1 MRTRFTWIVAI
12 LVLVAIGFLVA
23 CSSKYSTSSNGLVIV
38 PTQGGDQNGAPVMET
53 FSLDLS
59 NGHAS
64 QINNVNGPPTSGIPT
79 GVILDP
85 AGAYAYV
92 IVYQNAG
99 VAGSVTGIESF
110 KVGSDGKLSAGT
122 TTTLNNAIAVVGSTC
137 ESNPVTPVALAMD
150 SAGKF
155 LFVANSAP
163 GSVSVLSV
171 SNGTL
176 AEANPVSCTLP
187 NSPGSPFPL
196 PAQGGGSNPSASGL
210 AVTRTSFPPQFSFCS
225 TGQTPPTTEYL
236 LVTDLPNNVLLN
248 YTISS
253 TGMLTPNTGMPI
265 TGIATGTNPAGV
277 AVDPCN
283 RFVYVANSMSNSVS
297 AYTICSIP
305 SGTCQQADFSL
316 QSVVSNA
323 SIAAGDVPG
332 PIAVDP
338 YGNFVYVVDT
348 GSDQISA
355 YKINTVTGAL
365 TAEGTSVTGQGPT
378 SIAIR
383 SDDQWVFVSN
393 ITTGTLSQYAITQA
407 TGGLTPV
414 GPVQTLTLPSGVAV
428 K

>member
-1 MRTRFTWIVAI
+1 MRTRFTWIAAF

-53 FSLDLS
+53 FSLDLN

-79 GVILDP
+79 AVILDP
-85 AGAYAYV
+85 AGSYAYV

-99 VAGSVTGIESF
+99 LVGSSTGIQSF
-110 KVGSDGKLSAGT
+110 KVGSDGKLTSVGT
-122 TTTLNNAIAVVGSTC
+122 IPTTN
-137 ESNPVTPVALAMD
+137 PVALAMD

-155 LFVANSAP
+155 LFVANSPVSSSIP
-163 GSVSVLSV
+163 GTISVFSIGSG
-171 SNGTL
+171 GTL
-176 AEANPVSCTLP
+176 LPVGSPTSLP
-187 NSPGSPFPL
+187 N
-196 PAQGGGSNPSASGL
+196 QGGGSNPSPSGV

-225 TGQTPPTTEYL
+225 TGETPPTTEYL

-248 YTISS
+248 YAVSS
-253 TGMLTPNTGMPI
+253 TGTLTPNTGMPA
-265 TGIATGTNPAGV
+265 TGIATGVNPAGV

-283 RFVYVANSMSNSVS
+283 RFAYVANSMSNSVS
-297 AYTICSIP
+297 AYTFCSVP

-316 QSVVSNA
+316 RAVVSNP

-338 YGNFVYVVDT
+338 YGNFVYAVDT

-355 YKINTVTGAL
+355 YRINTVTGAL
-365 TAEGTSVTGQGPT
+365 TSEGTSATGQGPN

-383 SDDQWVFVSN
+383 SDDQWVFVAN
-393 ITTGTLSQYAITQA
+393 ITTGTLSQFAIQQA
-407 TGGLTPV
+407 TGGLSAV
-414 GPVQTLTLPSGVAV
+414 GPVTTLTLPSGVAV

>member
-1 MRTRFTWIVAI
+1 MRIRFTWIVAI
-12 LVLVAIGFLVA
+12 LALVTIGFLVA
-23 CSSKYSTSSNGLVIV
+23 CSSKYSTSSNGLVVV

-64 QINNVNGPPTSGIPT
+64 QINNVNGPPTNGIPT
-79 GVILDP
+79 AVILDP

-92 IVYQNAG
+92 IVYQNSG
-99 VAGSVTGIESF
+99 VVGSVTGIQSF
-110 KVGSDGKLSAGT
+110 KVGSDGKLAAVGT
-122 TTTLNNAIAVVGSTC
+122 TPTPS
-137 ESNPVTPVALAMD
+137 PVALAMD

-155 LFVANSAP
+155 LFVANSIP
-163 GSVSVLSV
+163 GTITVFSVG
-171 SNGTL
+171 SNATL
-176 AEANPVSCTLP
+176 TAVGNPT
-187 NSPGSPFPL
+187 PL
-196 PAQGGGSNPSASGL
+196 PAQGGGSNPSPSGL

-225 TGQTPPTTEYL
+225 TGQTPPTAEYL

-248 YTISS
+248 YTVSS
-253 TGMLTPNTGMPI
+253 TGMLTPNTGMPV
-265 TGIATGTNPAGV
+265 TGIATGINPAGV

-283 RFVYVANSMSNSVS
+283 RFAYVANSMSNSVS

-305 SGTCQQADFSL
+305 SSGGTLPCPQADFSL
-316 QSVVSNA
+316 QAA
-323 SIAAGDVPG
+323 SIPSAAAGDVPG
-332 PIAVDP
+332 PIAVDA
-338 YGNFVYVVDT
+338 YGKFVYVVDT

-355 YKINTVTGAL
+355 YAINTVTGAL

-383 SDDQWVFVSN
+383 SDDEWVFVTN
-393 ITTGTLSQYAITQA
+393 ITTGTLSQYAIQQA

-414 GPVQTLTLPSGVAV
+414 GPITTLTLPSGVAV